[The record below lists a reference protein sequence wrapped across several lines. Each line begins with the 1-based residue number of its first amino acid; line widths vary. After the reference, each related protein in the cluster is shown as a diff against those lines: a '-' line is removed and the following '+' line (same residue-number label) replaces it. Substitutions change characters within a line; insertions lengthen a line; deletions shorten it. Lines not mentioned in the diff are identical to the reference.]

1 MKYLI
6 MIMMNPE
13 AQGMWEKLDHEQQ
26 VEGYEAHN
34 RVREAMDA
42 AGELI
47 ASEALQGQ
55 DAARRVRV
63 RDGQVVTTDGP
74 FAEVKEHLAGYYLVD
89 CESVE
94 KAIEWASRMPEA
106 EFVDIEVRPVLDLH
120 AVVAAGPNT

>member
-13 AQGMWEKLDHEQQ
+13 ASAMWEKMGHDEQ
-26 VEGYEAHN
+26 VAGYEAHN

-42 AGELI
+42 AGELV
-47 ASEALQGQ
+47 AAEALQGQ
-55 DAARRVRV
+55 DVARRVRL
-63 RDGQVVTTDGP
+63 RDGQVVATDGP

-89 CESVE
+89 CASIE
-94 KAIEWASRMPEA
+94 KAVEWASRMPEA

-120 AVVAAGPNT
+120 AVVAAGPDT